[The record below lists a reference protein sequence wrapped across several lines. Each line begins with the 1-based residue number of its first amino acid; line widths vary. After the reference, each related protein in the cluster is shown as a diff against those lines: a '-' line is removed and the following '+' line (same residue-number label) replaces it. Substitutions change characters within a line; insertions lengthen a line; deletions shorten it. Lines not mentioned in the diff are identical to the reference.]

1 MFIETLKLSLRT
13 IMRNALRSFLT
24 VLGIVIGVA
33 AVIAM
38 VALGQGTTAQVTS
51 SVAKLGSNL
60 LMVRAARGGPG
71 PDVAGATPK
80 SFSLRDVEAIS
91 TQVQGVRVVAPA
103 ASTQMTAVYGNLNH
117 AMSVTGTDNRFFDAR
132 DWPVVEGR
140 EFTDAELQSG
150 TASCILGNTTKTTL
164 FGDSDPLG
172 ATIRLKQVSCKV
184 IGVLEAKGASGFG
197 TDQDD
202 IVIMPLED
210 GPAPRH
216 RQYRCAADLCR
227 RRRRLHD
234 RRRHQRH
241 RGAAARA
248 APYRRRRARRFQRLR
263 HGPDRQRADRHHRRA
278 HRPAGGGRRR
288 QPAGRRHRHHEHHAG
303 LGDRAHAR
311 DRHPSGH
318 RRRGRPGAD
327 AVPGRGGGAVAVRR
341 PRRHPRRLRPV
352 GGRRRTSSTCRWSST
367 RRSSP
372 SPSCSRPRSASSSA
386 ISRPAA
392 PPASIRSRR
401 SGTNRA
407 RGPTFEGCRGS
418 HLG

>member
-1 MFIETLKLSLRT
+1 MLAETLKLSLRT

-33 AVIAM
+33 AVIVM

-80 SFSLRDVEAIS
+80 SFSLRDAEAIS

-117 AMSVTGTDNRFFDAR
+117 AMGVTGTDNRFFDAR

-150 TASCILGNTTKTTL
+150 AASCILGNTTKTTL

-172 ATIRLKQVSCKV
+172 ASIRLKQVSCKV

-202 IVIMPLED
+202 IVIMPLKTVQRRVIGNTD
-210 GPAPRH
+210 VPLIYVAVASG
-216 RQYRCAADLCR
+216 YTTADVTSGIEELLR
-227 RRRRLHD
+227 E
-234 RRRHQRH
+234 RRHIGIGERDDFSVFDMAQIASVLTGITGVLTGLLSAVAGVSLLVGGIGIMNIMLVSVTERT
-241 RGAAARA
+241 REIGIRLAIGAEAGQVLTQFLVEAVVLSLFGGVVGVLVGFSLSAVAASFLHVPLVVDPKIVAIAFLFSAAIGVIFGYFPARRA
-248 APYRRRRARRFQRLR
+248 AHLDPIEALR
-263 HGPDRQRADRHHRRA
+263 H
-278 HRPAGGGRRR
+278 
-288 QPAGRRHRHHEHHAG
+288 E
-303 LGDRAHAR
+303 
-311 DRHPSGH
+311 
-318 RRRGRPGAD
+318 
-327 AVPGRGGGAVAVRR
+327 
-341 PRRHPRRLRPV
+341 
-352 GGRRRTSSTCRWSST
+352 
-367 RRSSP
+367 
-372 SPSCSRPRSASSSA
+372 
-386 ISRPAA
+386 
-392 PPASIRSRR
+392 
-401 SGTNRA
+401 
-407 RGPTFEGCRGS
+407 
-418 HLG
+418 

>member
-1 MFIETLKLSLRT
+1 MFIETLKLSFRT

-24 VLGIVIGVA
+24 VLGIIIGVA

-80 SFSLRDVEAIS
+80 SFSLRDAEAIS

-132 DWPVVEGR
+132 DWPVLEGR

-150 TASCILGNTTKTTL
+150 AAVCILGNTTKTTL

-172 ATIRLKQVSCKV
+172 ATIRLKQVACKA

-202 IVIMPLED
+202 IVIMPLKTVQRRVIGNTDVPLIYVAVAD
-210 GPAPRH
+210 G
-216 RQYRCAADLCR
+216 YTTADVTTGIEELLR
-227 RRRRLHD
+227 E
-234 RRRHQRH
+234 RRHIGIGERDDFSVFDMAQIASVLTGITGVLTGLLAAVAGVSLLVGGIGIMNIMLVSVTERT
-241 RGAAARA
+241 REIGIRLAIGAEAGQVLMQFLVEAVVLSLFGGLVGILVGFGLSAVAAGFLHVPLVVDPKIVAIAFLFSAAVGVVFGYFPARRAARLDPIEA
-248 APYRRRRARRFQRLR
+248 LR
-263 HGPDRQRADRHHRRA
+263 H
-278 HRPAGGGRRR
+278 
-288 QPAGRRHRHHEHHAG
+288 E
-303 LGDRAHAR
+303 
-311 DRHPSGH
+311 
-318 RRRGRPGAD
+318 
-327 AVPGRGGGAVAVRR
+327 
-341 PRRHPRRLRPV
+341 
-352 GGRRRTSSTCRWSST
+352 
-367 RRSSP
+367 
-372 SPSCSRPRSASSSA
+372 
-386 ISRPAA
+386 
-392 PPASIRSRR
+392 
-401 SGTNRA
+401 
-407 RGPTFEGCRGS
+407 
-418 HLG
+418 

>member
-24 VLGIVIGVA
+24 VLGIIIGVA

-60 LMVRAARGGPG
+60 LMVRASRGGPG

-80 SFSLRDVEAIS
+80 SFSLRDAEAIS

-150 TASCILGNTTKTTL
+150 AASCILGNTTKTTL

-202 IVIMPLED
+202 IVIMPLKTVQRRVIGNTDVPLIYVAVAD
-210 GPAPRH
+210 G
-216 RQYRCAADLCR
+216 YTTADVTNGIDELLR
-227 RRRRLHD
+227 E
-234 RRRHQRH
+234 RRHIGVGERDDFSVFDMAQIASVLTGITGVLTGLLAAVAGVSLLVGGIGIMNIMLVSVTERT
-241 RGAAARA
+241 REIGIRLAIGAEAGQVLMQFLVEAVVLSLFGGLVGILVGFGLSAVAASFLHVPLVVDPKIVAIAFLFSAAVGVVFGYFPARRAARLDPIEA
-248 APYRRRRARRFQRLR
+248 LR
-263 HGPDRQRADRHHRRA
+263 H
-278 HRPAGGGRRR
+278 
-288 QPAGRRHRHHEHHAG
+288 E
-303 LGDRAHAR
+303 
-311 DRHPSGH
+311 
-318 RRRGRPGAD
+318 
-327 AVPGRGGGAVAVRR
+327 
-341 PRRHPRRLRPV
+341 
-352 GGRRRTSSTCRWSST
+352 
-367 RRSSP
+367 
-372 SPSCSRPRSASSSA
+372 
-386 ISRPAA
+386 
-392 PPASIRSRR
+392 
-401 SGTNRA
+401 
-407 RGPTFEGCRGS
+407 
-418 HLG
+418 